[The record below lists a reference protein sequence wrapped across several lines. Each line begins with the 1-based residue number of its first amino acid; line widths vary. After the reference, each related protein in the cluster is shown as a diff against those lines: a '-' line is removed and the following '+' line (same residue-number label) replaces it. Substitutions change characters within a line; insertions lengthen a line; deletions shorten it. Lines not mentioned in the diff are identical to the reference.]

1 MQPNAPTSLVA
12 ISFISLGVIFFMFAP
27 EVYSGPIIAVQKKQ
41 FLLLVIFEI
50 IAISILVNISLA
62 QSFYNIDAPSLQSV
76 IEFVPLLAVYALI
89 QAAITA
95 LFVRIHNTQNLRSG
109 I

>member
-1 MQPNAPTSLVA
+1 
-12 ISFISLGVIFFMFAP
+12 MFAP
-27 EVYSGPIIAVQKKQ
+27 EVYSGPITGPQKRQ
-41 FLLLVIFEI
+41 FLLLIVFEI

-89 QAAITA
+89 QAVVTT
-95 LFVRIHNTQNLRSG
+95 LFVKVHNTQNLRSG